1 MTTIEVEGL
10 DELRR
15 NFQQF
20 PNEFNRTLKK
30 AMDSS
35 LVVIWENV
43 LPYPAKPENSSYD
56 RQGILGKSLGVG
68 MTGAKIGKPDIYQ
81 VRGMGSGMQE
91 ASFGTRLEYA
101 PYVIGDEEQAKVHR
115 GRWWTISKV
124 AERATGKITKVFQ
137 LMVQNLAAFLA
148 KNR

>member
-10 DELRR
+10 DELRH

-30 AMDSS
+30 AMDASL
-35 LVVIWENV
+35 LVVWENV
-43 LPYPAKPENSSYD
+43 LPYPAKPESDSYI
-56 RQGILGKSLGVG
+56 RTGTLGRTLGTG
-68 MTGAKIGKPDIYQ
+68 MTGGQIGKPDIYQ

-124 AERATGKITKVFQ
+124 AERATAKVTKVFV
-137 LMVQNLAAFLA
+137 LMANNLAAFLA